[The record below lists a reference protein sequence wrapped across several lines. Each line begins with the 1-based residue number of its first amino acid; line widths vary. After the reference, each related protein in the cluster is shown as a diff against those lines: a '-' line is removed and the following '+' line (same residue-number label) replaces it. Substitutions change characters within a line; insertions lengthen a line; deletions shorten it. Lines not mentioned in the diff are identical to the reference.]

1 MKHVCIFMA
10 LAALSIPVPAAVL
23 QLVPRQGGMLM
34 PEVYYHADSDSVT
47 VDLSALYDQYGNPII
62 AQLTP
67 LLVSNPNDS
76 FDPADPWF
84 QYLDPSRQGLAFT
97 RRYGYDMDVMTDYV
111 PGNRALWIRNLGS
124 SPELLFYDYMDQMYN
139 PLDASPTWNP
149 ILGTAGTSNAVY
161 WNEGMWHMGVAA
173 PPAPPGT
180 TNLYSA
186 TIEIYVV
193 NTDTGEEVTNSG
205 TTFVLNWTDVP
216 DGRPALAINLAET
229 NRIVLTW
236 PASATNGWYLV
247 SATNLDSTNWT
258 AVTNAVVATNNL
270 AAVFLDR
277 PAALQFFRL
286 EMEEAP

>member
-1 MKHVCIFMA
+1 MKRIFNFIV
-10 LAALSIPVPAAVL
+10 LAAISASAQAAVL

-47 VDLSALYDQYGNPII
+47 VDLSALYDQYGHPII

-84 QYLDPSRQGLAFT
+84 QYLDPSQQGLAFT
-97 RRYGYDMDVMTDYV
+97 RRYGYDMDVMSDYV

-124 SPELLFYDYMDQMYN
+124 SPELSFYDYMDAQYN
-139 PLDASPTWNP
+139 PDNAAPTWNP
-149 ILGTAGTSNAVY
+149 ILGTAGTSNAIY
-161 WNEGMWHMGVAA
+161 WNGGMWHMPVTA

-180 TNLYSA
+180 TNYYSA

-205 TTFVLNWTDVP
+205 TSFVLTWSDVP
-216 DGRPALAINLAET
+216 DGRPALAINPAGT
-229 NRIVLTW
+229 NSVVLSW
-236 PASATNGWYLV
+236 PASAANWSLV
-247 SATNLDSTNWT
+247 SSTNLSSTNWT
-258 AVTNAVVATNNL
+258 TVTNAVISSNGQSAVYLDGL
-270 AAVFLDR
+270 AAQ
-277 PAALQFFRL
+277 QFFRL
-286 EMEEAP
+286 RRNP